1 MALFVLRSVRRASP
15 SAAAFWRWKR
25 ELLAIKLVEHDTTF
39 AWKAKS
45 VVLRHAHGLHALG
58 MACCGWLYV
67 GWYEASALATVLAIS
82 MQAVTA
88 HVGR

>member
-1 MALFVLRSVRRASP
+1 MALFVLTSLRRASP
-15 SAAAFWRWKR
+15 FAAAFWRLKR

-45 VVLRHAHGLHALG
+45 VVLRHAHGLQALG
-58 MACCGWLYV
+58 MACCSWLYG
-67 GWYEASALATVLAIS
+67 GWCEASEPTVLAIL

-88 HVGR
+88 RVGR

>member
-1 MALFVLRSVRRASP
+1 MALFVFTILRRASQ

-25 ELLAIKLVEHDTTF
+25 ELLAKKFVEHDTTF

-58 MACCGWLYV
+58 MACCSWLYG
-67 GWYEASALATVLAIS
+67 GWYEASEPRVFAIS
-82 MQAVTA
+82 MQAVPA
-88 HVGR
+88 CVGR